1 MVAAQRSSA
10 CGIRLPPG
18 RGRGGKRWWRRGG
31 GSGSG
36 LERAGQDESVA
47 VVVVVAAAEVASAAA
62 DEEEEE
68 AARGGARHGRDL
80 IGSAAPGR
88 REVGFREERCRCFAW
103 GGRRERERKKM
114 EKVGGSGD
122 TWGSEARWR
131 ACRSRRGPPWPAHGP
146 WLAAQLLGSVGPS
159 PAQKMLW

>member
-62 DEEEEE
+62 DEEEE

-103 GGRRERERKKM
+103 GGRREREREKKWKRW
-114 EKVGGSGD
+114 EEAVTRGG
-122 TWGSEARWR
+122 A
-131 ACRSRRGPPWPAHGP
+131 RRGGEHAARAAARHGRP
-146 WLAAQLLGSVGPS
+146 MGHG
-159 PAQKMLW
+159 

>member
-47 VVVVVAAAEVASAAA
+47 VVVVVVAAEVASAAA
-62 DEEEEE
+62 DEEEE

-103 GGRRERERKKM
+103 GGRREREREKM

-159 PAQKMLW
+159 PAQKLLW